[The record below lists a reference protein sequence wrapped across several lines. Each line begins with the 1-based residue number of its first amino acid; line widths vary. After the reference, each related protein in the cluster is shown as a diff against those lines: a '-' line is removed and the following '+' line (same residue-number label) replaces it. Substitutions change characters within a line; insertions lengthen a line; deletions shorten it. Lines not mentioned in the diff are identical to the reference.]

1 MMSPILKRAKM
12 KPYLP
17 AEAFLGLLSASMADK
32 SECADSRIGA
42 GGSDGEL
49 SLAADIL

>member
-1 MMSPILKRAKM
+1 MMSSILKRAKM
-12 KPYLP
+12 KPYLL
-17 AEAFLGLLSASMADK
+17 AEASQGLFSASMADK

-42 GGSDGEL
+42 GGGDGEL